1 MTSGTRRASALSIV
15 AVAAALAMLACR
27 ADDFTEPPAGTV
39 FVGIRDTFFT
49 PETVTVVLGKSV
61 RWTNEGALQHAVV
74 ADSVAWQSE
83 LISPTFWFEVLF
95 DSAGAF
101 TYHCSQHP
109 GMTGTVVVQ

>member
-1 MTSGTRRASALSIV
+1 MTSGTRRASALLLVGTAS
-15 AVAAALAMLACR
+15 ALAMFGCGAE
-27 ADDFTEPPAGTV
+27 DFTRPPAGTV

-49 PETVTVVLGKSV
+49 PESVTVLLGKSV
-61 RWTNEGALQHAVV
+61 RWTNEGALQHTVV
-74 ADSVAWQSE
+74 ADSVPWQSS
-83 LISPTFWFEVLF
+83 LLAPTFWFEVLF